1 MNPLIELKDI
11 TFKAHT
17 KTILDIPEFQIYD
30 GEFLGIM
37 GPNGAGKSTL
47 LKLAAFLEQPT
58 SGDILY
64 RGEIIPNGNAPL
76 DLRRKFSI
84 ALQQSLLLDGTVFH
98 NIAIGLTLRKVSKS
112 IIKEKVAHW
121 MELFG
126 ISHLAKKNAL
136 YLSGGE
142 AQRVNLARAM
152 IVEPEVL
159 FLDEPFSALDFPT
172 KIKLME
178 DFKGIIE
185 TAQTTAVFVS
195 HDLMEINYLTNRL
208 AIIVNG
214 EVKQSGPTPQVLEH
228 PNASTQSFLNEWKKF
243 YPALTGSRFPSSNLK
258 SVEKVSLR

>member
-1 MNPLIELKDI
+1 MSPILELKNL
-11 TFKAHT
+11 TYQAQN
-17 KTILDIPEFQIYD
+17 KTILDIPNFQIGT

-47 LKLAAFLEQPT
+47 LKMLAFLEQQT
-58 SGDILY
+58 SGDLLY
-64 RGEIIPNGNAPL
+64 RGQAVPKGNAPL
-76 DLRRKFSI
+76 ELRRKFSI

-98 NIAIGLTLRKVSKS
+98 NIAIGLTLRKVPKS
-112 IIKEKVAHW
+112 IIKEKVEQW
-121 MELFG
+121 MDLFG
-126 ISHLAKKNAL
+126 VSHLAKKNAL

-152 IVEPEVL
+152 IVEPEIL

-185 TAQTTAVFVS
+185 AAQTTAVFVS

-214 EVKQSGPTPQVLEH
+214 EVKQVGATPRVLEQ
-228 PNASTQSFLNEWKKF
+228 PNSSTAPFLNEWKKF
-243 YPALTGSRFPSSNLK
+243 YPVAR
-258 SVEKVSLR
+258 

>member
-1 MNPLIELKDI
+1 MSPLIELKNL
-11 TFKAHT
+11 TFNAHN
-17 KTILDIPEFQIYD
+17 KTILDIPEFQIHA

-47 LKLAAFLEQPT
+47 LKVLAFLDQQT
-58 SGDILY
+58 SGNILY
-64 RGEIIPNGNAPL
+64 QGDAIPKGYVPL
-76 DLRRKFSI
+76 ELRRKFSI

-98 NIAIGLTLRKVSKS
+98 NISIGLKLRKIPKS
-112 IIKEKVAHW
+112 IIKEKVEQW
-121 MELFG
+121 MDLFG
-126 ISHLAKKNAL
+126 VSHLAKKNAL

-152 IVEPEVL
+152 IVEPEIL

-172 KIKLME
+172 KIRVME

-185 TAQTTAVFVS
+185 SASTTAVFVS

-214 EVKQSGPTPQVLEH
+214 EVKQVGQTQGVLEH
-228 PNASTQSFLNEWKKF
+228 PNSSTASFLNEWKKF
-243 YPALTGSRFPSSNLK
+243 YPIAR
-258 SVEKVSLR
+258 

>member
-1 MNPLIELKDI
+1 MNPLIELKNI
-11 TFKAHT
+11 TYKAHNR
-17 KTILDIPEFQIYD
+17 TILDIPEFQIQT

-47 LKLAAFLEQPT
+47 LKVLAFLDQQN
-58 SGDILY
+58 SGEIFY
-64 RGEIIPNGNAPL
+64 RGQAIPKGNVPL
-76 DLRRKFSI
+76 ELRRKFSI

-112 IIKEKVAHW
+112 IIKEKVGHW

-152 IVEPEVL
+152 IVEPEIL

-172 KIKLME
+172 KIRLME
-178 DFKGIIE
+178 DFKQIIE
-185 TAQTTAVFVS
+185 DAKTTAVFVS
-195 HDLMEINYLTNRL
+195 HDLMEVNYLTKQL

-214 EVKQSGPTPQVLEH
+214 EVKQVGLTPRVLEH
-228 PNASTQSFLNEWKKF
+228 PNSSTASFLNEWKKF
-243 YPALTGSRFPSSNLK
+243 YPVAR
-258 SVEKVSLR
+258 

>member
-1 MNPLIELKDI
+1 MNPLIQLKNI
-11 TFKAHT
+11 TFKAQN
-17 KTILDIPEFQIYD
+17 KTILDIPEFQINA

-47 LKLAAFLEQPT
+47 LKVVSFLEQQT
-58 SGDILY
+58 SGEILY
-64 RGEIIPNGNAPL
+64 LGQVIPIGNAPIE
-76 DLRRKFSI
+76 LRRKFSI

-98 NIAIGLTLRKVSKS
+98 NIAIGLTLRKISKAV
-112 IIKEKVAHW
+112 INEKVEYW

-152 IVEPEVL
+152 IVEPEIL

-185 TAQTTAVFVS
+185 TAQTTAVYVS

-214 EVKQSGPTPQVLEH
+214 EVKQSGPTPRVLEH
-228 PNASTQSFLNEWKKF
+228 PNSSTSSFLNEWKKF
-243 YPALTGSRFPSSNLK
+243 YPLAR
-258 SVEKVSLR
+258 

>member
-1 MNPLIELKDI
+1 MNPLIELQNI
-11 TFKAHT
+11 TYKAHNRI
-17 KTILDIPEFQIYD
+17 ILDIPEFQIQT

-47 LKLAAFLEQPT
+47 LKVLAFLDQQN
-58 SGDILY
+58 SGEILY
-64 RGEIIPNGNAPL
+64 RGQTIPKGNAPL
-76 DLRRKFSI
+76 ELRRKFSI

-112 IIKEKVAHW
+112 VIKEKVGHW

-152 IVEPEVL
+152 IVEPEIL

-172 KIKLME
+172 KIRLME
-178 DFKGIIE
+178 DFKQIIE
-185 TAQTTAVFVS
+185 NAKTTAVFVS
-195 HDLMEINYLTNRL
+195 HDLMEVNYLTKQL

-214 EVKQSGPTPQVLEH
+214 EVKQVGLTPRVLEH
-228 PNASTQSFLNEWKKF
+228 PNSSTASFLNEWKKF
-243 YPALTGSRFPSSNLK
+243 YPVAR
-258 SVEKVSLR
+258 

>member
-1 MNPLIELKDI
+1 MNPLIELKNI
-11 TFKAHT
+11 ILKAQN
-17 KTILDIPEFQIYD
+17 KTILDIPAFQIHA

-37 GPNGAGKSTL
+37 GPNGAGKSTI
-47 LKLAAFLEQPT
+47 LKVMALLEQQT
-58 SGDILY
+58 AGEILY
-64 RGEIIPNGNAPL
+64 RGQVIKTGDVPL
-76 DLRRKFSI
+76 EMRRKFSI
-84 ALQQSLLLDGTVFH
+84 ALQQSLLLDGNVFH
-98 NIAIGLTLRKVSKS
+98 NIAIGLALRKVPKP
-112 IIKEKVAHW
+112 IIKEKVMHW

-152 IVEPEVL
+152 IVEPEIL

-185 TAQTTAVFVS
+185 AAQTTAVFVS

-214 EVKQSGPTPQVLEH
+214 QVKQAGPTPRVLEH
-228 PNASTQSFLNEWKKF
+228 PNASTSPFLNEWKKF
-243 YPALTGSRFPSSNLK
+243 YPIAR
-258 SVEKVSLR
+258 

>member
-1 MNPLIELKDI
+1 MNPLIELKNI
-11 TFKAHT
+11 TYKAHNR
-17 KTILDIPEFQIYD
+17 TILDIPEFQIQT

-47 LKLAAFLEQPT
+47 LKVLAFLEQQN
-58 SGDILY
+58 SGEIFY
-64 RGEIIPNGNAPL
+64 RGQAIPKGNAPL
-76 DLRRKFSI
+76 ELRRKFSI

-112 IIKEKVAHW
+112 IIKEKVGHW

-152 IVEPEVL
+152 IVEPEIL

-172 KIKLME
+172 KIRLME
-178 DFKGIIE
+178 DFKQIIE
-185 TAQTTAVFVS
+185 DAETTAVFVS
-195 HDLMEINYLTNRL
+195 HDLMEVNYLTKQL

-214 EVKQSGPTPQVLEH
+214 EVKQVGLTPRVLEH
-228 PNASTQSFLNEWKKF
+228 PNSSTASFLNEWKKF
-243 YPALTGSRFPSSNLK
+243 YPVAR
-258 SVEKVSLR
+258 

>member
-1 MNPLIELKDI
+1 MNPLIELKNV
-11 TFKAHT
+11 TFHAHQ
-17 KTILDIPEFQIYD
+17 KMILDIPSFQIYN
-30 GEFLGIM
+30 GEFLGMM

-47 LKLAAFLEQPT
+47 LKLLALLDQQT
-58 SGDILY
+58 SGDFLY
-64 RGEIIPNGNAPL
+64 RGEVIPKGTAPL
-76 DLRRKFSI
+76 DIRRRFSI

-98 NIAIGLTLRKVSKS
+98 NIAIGLKLRKIPKQA
-112 IIKEKVAHW
+112 IKEKVAHW

-152 IVEPEVL
+152 IVEPEIL

-185 TAQTTAVFVS
+185 ASQTTAVFVS
-195 HDLMEINYLTNRL
+195 HDLMEINYLTTRL

-214 EVKQSGPTPQVLEH
+214 EVKQSGPTPRVLEH
-228 PNASTQSFLNEWKKF
+228 PNSSTASFLNEWKKF
-243 YPALTGSRFPSSNLK
+243 YPLAR
-258 SVEKVSLR
+258 

>member
-1 MNPLIELKDI
+1 MNPLIELRDI
-11 TFKAHT
+11 TFKAHQ
-17 KTILDIPEFQIYD
+17 KTILDIPEFHIQA

-47 LKLAAFLEQPT
+47 LKVLAFLEKQT

-64 RGEIIPNGNAPL
+64 RGEVIPKGNAPL
-76 DLRRKFSI
+76 LLRRRFSI
-84 ALQQSLLLDGTVFH
+84 ALQQSLLLDGTVFY
-98 NIAIGLTLRKVSKS
+98 NIAIGLSLRKVPKS

-121 MELFG
+121 LDLFG

-152 IVEPEVL
+152 IIEPEIL

-178 DFKGIIE
+178 DFKRIIE

-195 HDLMEINYLTNRL
+195 HDLMEINYLTNWL
-208 AIIVNG
+208 SIMVNG
-214 EVKQSGPTPQVLEH
+214 EVKQSGPTPMVLEH
-228 PNASTQSFLNEWKKF
+228 PNSSTSSFLNEWKKF
-243 YPALTGSRFPSSNLK
+243 IPVTP
-258 SVEKVSLR
+258 